1 MRRASPPSPHQG
13 VREEEGELVEK
24 VEKEEKTSE
33 GTTPSPSLL
42 PTVRDKRGSWGGG
55 EGVRF

>member
-1 MRRASPPSPHQG
+1 VRRVSPPSPHQG

-33 GTTPSPSLL
+33 G
-42 PTVRDKRGSWGGG
+42 
-55 EGVRF
+55 GVD

>member
-1 MRRASPPSPHQG
+1 

-33 GTTPSPSLL
+33 GGVDRQPPL
-42 PTVRDKRGSWGGG
+42 PLS
-55 EGVRF
+55 FQQ